1 MGELIA
7 IRISTSMMRNH
18 ELPEGFKVAWV
29 ESDAEQVSHAEKIFN
44 RYINEGWIAFY
55 EDGKEKKQILRFDP
69 KLTKIILIPPI
80 GGG

>member
-1 MGELIA
+1 MA
-7 IRISTSMMRNH
+7 ITISTGMMRNH

-29 ESDAEQVSHAEKIFN
+29 ESDTEQVSYAEMVFN
-44 RYINEGWIAFY
+44 RYLNEGWIAF

-69 KLTKIILIPPI
+69 KLTKIILLPPI